1 MPAPASV
8 LLAPDLTVHQT
19 LDADWWR
26 QAVVYQ
32 VYPRSFADSDG
43 DGLGDIPGVTSR
55 VGYLAELGVDAIWLS
70 PFYPSALADGGY
82 DVDDYRDVA
91 PELGTLTDFD
101 ALVRA
106 AHAVGIKVVVDI
118 VPNHT
123 SDRHVWFTEALASA
137 PGSAARAR
145 YVFRDGQGP
154 DGALPPSD
162 WQSHFGG
169 SAWTRLVDGDGT
181 PEQWYLHL
189 FAPEQPDLNWDN
201 PEVHE
206 EFKTTLR
213 FWADRGVDG
222 YRVDV
227 AHALAKDLSEPL
239 RSKPETPGELPTDGS
254 DPLFDRDEVHDIYAE
269 WRQVFEEYDP
279 PRTAVAEAFSAPER
293 RALYARPTGLGQA
306 FNFDL
311 LQADFDPTQYR
322 EVVMACLVRAAENG
336 SSSTWVLSNHDVVR
350 HATRYGLPVGTD
362 LDEWLMSDGLD
373 VPLDAEQGLRRARAA
388 VLFMLALPGSAY
400 LYQGEE
406 LGLHEV
412 ADLPAGVLQDPIWL
426 RTLNTRKGR
435 DGARVPLPWTAE
447 GQTYGFGPG
456 ASWLP
461 QPDAWSRT
469 AVDQQADVAGS
480 TLEVYRSA
488 LRVRRALQTEESLA
502 WVETGR
508 PDVTHFVRPNG
519 WHCVTT
525 FGTEAY
531 AAARG
536 RRARRE
542 RSGDRWAAARGEHGL
557 VHGPTVGLRS
567 CGRTRQARRVA
578 PVDVTQVLEETVLAR
593 TWSTDHPSEASV
605 P

>member
-1 MPAPASV
+1 MPSPASTPTTDR
-8 LLAPDLTVHQT
+8 PDAT
-19 LDADWWR
+19 WWR

-101 ALVRA
+101 ALVGA
-106 AHAVGIKVVVDI
+106 AHAVGIKIVVDI

-123 SDRHVWFTEALASA
+123 SNRHAWFRAALAA
-137 PGSAARAR
+137 GPGSPERAR
-145 YVFRDGQGP
+145 YVFRDGTGP
-154 DGALPPSD
+154 DGSLPPSD

-169 SAWTRLVDGDGT
+169 PAWTRLVDADGR

-201 PEVHE
+201 REVHE
-206 EFKTTLR
+206 EFLTTLR

-227 AHALAKDLSEPL
+227 AHALAKDLSDPL
-239 RSKPETPGELPTDGS
+239 RSKPETPGELPLDGS
-254 DPLFDRDEVHDIYAE
+254 DPLFDRNEVHEIYAE

-311 LQADFDPTQYR
+311 LKADFDAGQFR
-322 EVVMACLVRAAENG
+322 EVVDFCLGQAAEAG

-350 HATRYGLPVGTD
+350 HASRYGLPAGTD
-362 LDEWLMSDGLD
+362 LDDWLMTDGLGT
-373 VPLDAEQGLRRARAA
+373 VLDAEQGLRRARAA

-406 LGLHEV
+406 IGLHEV
-412 ADLPAGVLQDPIWL
+412 ADLPAGALQDPIWL
-426 RTLNTRKGR
+426 RTHNTKKGR
-435 DGARVPLPWTAE
+435 DGARVPLPWTQDGA
-447 GQTYGFGPG
+447 TLGFGS
-456 ASWLP
+456 AHAWLP
-461 QPDAWSRT
+461 QPAAWSRI
-469 AVDQQADVAGS
+469 AVSEQVGDPGS
-480 TLEVYRSA
+480 TLELYRAA
-488 LRVRRALQTEESLA
+488 LHARRTLQTEESLA

-508 PDVTHFVRPNG
+508 DDVVHFTRPGG
-519 WHCVTT
+519 WHCVTN
-525 FGTEAY
+525 FGTEPY
-531 AAARG
+531 ALGAVEVVVA
-536 RRARRE
+536 
-542 RSGDRWAAARGEHGL
+542 S
-557 VHGPTVGLRS
+557 
-567 CGRTRQARRVA
+567 A
-578 PVDVTQVLEETVLAR
+578 PVEEGSLPGESSAWFTA
-593 TWSTDHPSEASV
+593 
-605 P
+605 

>member
-1 MPAPASV
+1 MPAPESV
-8 LLAPDLTVHQT
+8 LHDTDRSLPAVDPT
-19 LDADWWR
+19 WWR

-43 DGLGDIPGVTSR
+43 DGLGDVPGVTSR
-55 VGYLAELGVDAIWLS
+55 IGYLAELGVDAIWLS

-101 ALVRA
+101 ALVGA
-106 AHAVGIKVVVDI
+106 AHAVGIKIVVDI

-123 SDRHVWFTEALASA
+123 SNRHVWFTEALRAA
-137 PGSAARAR
+137 PGSAARNR

-154 DGALPPSD
+154 DGSLPPSD
-162 WQSHFGG
+162 WTSHFGG
-169 SAWTRLVDGDGT
+169 PAWTRLVDADGR

-201 PEVHE
+201 REVHE
-206 EFKTTLR
+206 EFLTTLR

-239 RSKPETPGELPTDGS
+239 RSKPETPGVLPTDGS
-254 DPLFDRDEVHDIYAE
+254 DPLFDRDEVHEIYAE
-269 WRQVFEEYDP
+269 WRAVFEEYDP

-311 LQADFDPTQYR
+311 LKADFDPTQYR
-322 EVVMACLVRAAENG
+322 EVVMACLARAAENG

-362 LDEWLMSDGLD
+362 LDDWLMSDGLD

-388 VLFMLALPGSAY
+388 ALFMLALPGSAY

-406 LGLHEV
+406 LGLLEV
-412 ADLPAGVLQDPIWL
+412 ADLPAAVLQDPIWL
-426 RTLNTRKGR
+426 RTLNTKKGR
-435 DGARVPLPWTAE
+435 DGARVPLPWTSA
-447 GQTYGFGPG
+447 GDTYGFGSG
-456 ASWLP
+456 SSWLP
-461 QPDAWSRT
+461 QPATWSRA
-469 AVDQQADVAGS
+469 AVDQQAGAAGS
-480 TLEVYRSA
+480 TLELYRTA
-488 LRVRRALQTEESLA
+488 LRVRRELQTEESLA

-508 PDVTHFVRPNG
+508 PDVVHLVRPNG

-525 FGTEAY
+525 FGTEPY
-531 AAARG
+531 ALPAG
-536 RRARRE
+536 V
-542 RSGDRWAAARGEHGL
+542 L
-557 VHGPTVGLRS
+557 
-567 CGRTRQARRVA
+567 RVA
-578 PVDVTQVLEETVLAR
+578 SEPVADGLL
-593 TWSTDHPSEASV
+593 PSESTAWFTV
-605 P
+605 

>member
-1 MPAPASV
+1 MPAPESV
-8 LLAPDLTVHQT
+8 LVDPDRSLPAV
-19 LDADWWR
+19 DAAWWR

-55 VGYLAELGVDAIWLS
+55 IGYLAELGVDAIWLS

-101 ALVRA
+101 ALVGA
-106 AHAVGIKVVVDI
+106 AHAVGIKIVVDI

-123 SDRHVWFTEALASA
+123 SNRHVWFREALASA
-137 PGSAARAR
+137 PGSAARNR

-154 DGALPPSD
+154 DGSLPPSD
-162 WQSHFGG
+162 WTSHFGG
-169 SAWTRLVDGDGT
+169 PAWTRLVDADGR

-201 PEVHE
+201 REVHE
-206 EFKTTLR
+206 EFLTTLR

-239 RSKPETPGELPTDGS
+239 RSKPETPGVLPTDGS
-254 DPLFDRDEVHDIYAE
+254 DPLFDRDEVHEIYAE
-269 WRQVFEEYDP
+269 WRAVFEEYDP

-311 LQADFDPTQYR
+311 LKADFDAAEFR
-322 EVVMACLVRAAENG
+322 EVVDFCLAQAATVG

-350 HATRYGLPVGTD
+350 HATRYGLPAGTD
-362 LDEWLMSDGLD
+362 LDAWLMTDGRGVELD
-373 VPLDAEQGLRRARAA
+373 EAQGLRRARAA

-412 ADLPAGVLQDPIWL
+412 ADLPAEALQDPIWL
-426 RTLNTRKGR
+426 RTLNTKKGR
-435 DGARVPLPWTAE
+435 DGARVPLPWTGE
-447 GQTYGFGPG
+447 GQTYGFGSSS
-456 ASWLP
+456 SWLP
-461 QPDAWSRT
+461 QPAAWSRA
-469 AVDQQADVAGS
+469 AVDRQVGDDAS
-480 TLEVYRSA
+480 TLELYRSA
-488 LRVRRALQTEESLA
+488 LRTRRALQTEEALA

-508 PDVTHFVRPNG
+508 EDVVHLVRPGG

-525 FGTEAY
+525 FGPEPY
-531 AAARG
+531 ALPAG
-536 RRARRE
+536 
-542 RSGDRWAAARGEHGL
+542 
-557 VHGPTVGLRS
+557 VV
-567 CGRTRQARRVA
+567 RVA
-578 PVDVTQVLEETVLAR
+578 SAPVVDGLL
-593 TWSTDHPSEASV
+593 PGEASAWLTDR
-605 P
+605 PQD